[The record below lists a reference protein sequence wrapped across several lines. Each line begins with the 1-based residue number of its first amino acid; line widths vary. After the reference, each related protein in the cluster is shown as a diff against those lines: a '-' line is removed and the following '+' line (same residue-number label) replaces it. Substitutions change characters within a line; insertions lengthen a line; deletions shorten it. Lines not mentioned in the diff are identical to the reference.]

1 MTSPWRLIT
10 NPDMAAFPTTP
21 EGWAARMASD
31 QRTPEDVSAF
41 EDWSLNNPEGREA
54 YDRMQDLA
62 QLMRSMGDDPQARR
76 VLRRPRIDLAAR
88 RRALAAAFT
97 AIAATLVVV
106 AVSPSI
112 LARPDVYETRRGET
126 RRVLL
131 EDGSVITLNVNSRLR
146 ARMEGSERRL
156 WLDQGQ
162 ARFEVAHDAK
172 RPFRVFAGD
181 QEVRALGT
189 VFDVRRQGGG
199 LNVVLEQGVV
209 ALYAADEARP
219 VSASDTPRPEIVLRP
234 GQLAV
239 ETTTGMTVTAIDPA
253 VTGAWRFGRMVF
265 DNRPLGEAVA
275 EINRYNARA
284 IVIDDPQIAALKI
297 SGVFGTGDPEAFV
310 QTVQTILP
318 VEIAAQDGDML
329 LLRRR
334 EN

>member
-10 NPDMAAFPTTP
+10 NPDMVSVPTTP
-21 EGWAARMASD
+21 EGWAARMGSD
-31 QRTPEDVSAF
+31 QRTPEDVAAF
-41 EDWSLNNPEGREA
+41 DAWSLQDPEGRRA
-54 YDRMQDLA
+54 YDRMQEMA
-62 QLMRSMGDDPQARR
+62 YLMRAMAHDPHARR
-76 VLRRPRIDLAAR
+76 VLRRPRIDLAGR
-88 RRALAAAFT
+88 RRALAAGLT

-126 RRVLL
+126 RRVVL

-146 ARMEGSERRL
+146 ARMEGGERRL

-162 ARFEVAHDAK
+162 ARFEVAHDAD

-189 VFDVRRQGGG
+189 IFDVHRKGAG

-209 ALYAADEARP
+209 ALYAADGAKP
-219 VSASDTPRPEIVLRP
+219 ADAADTPRPEVVLRP
-234 GQLAV
+234 GQSAV
-239 ETTTGMTVTAIDPA
+239 ETTVGMSVTAIDPA
-253 VTGAWRFGRMVF
+253 VTGAWRFGKMVF

-275 EINRYNARA
+275 EINRYNTRA
-284 IVIDDPQIAALKI
+284 IVVDDPQIAAMKI

-329 LLRRR
+329 LLKRR
-334 EN
+334 ED

>member
-1 MTSPWRLIT
+1 MTSPWRLIS
-10 NPDMAAFPTTP
+10 NPDLAGVPTTP
-21 EGWAARMASD
+21 EGWAARMGSD

-41 EDWSLNNPEGREA
+41 EAWSLNDPEGRKA
-54 YDRMQDLA
+54 YDRMQNLA
-62 QLMRSMGDDPQARR
+62 QMMRSMADDPYARR
-76 VLRRPRIDLAAR
+76 VLRRPRIDLAGR

-97 AIAATLVVV
+97 AIAATVVVV

-126 RRVLL
+126 RRVVLD
-131 EDGSVITLNVNSRLR
+131 DGSVITLNVNSRLR
-146 ARMEGSERRL
+146 ARMEGDERRL

-162 ARFEVAHDAK
+162 ARFEVAHDAD

-189 VFDVRRQGGG
+189 IFDVRRQGSD

-209 ALYAADEARP
+209 ALYAANESNP
-219 VSASDTPRPEIVLRP
+219 VDAAETPRPEVVLRP
-234 GQLAV
+234 GQSAV
-239 ETTTGMTVTAIDPA
+239 ETTAGMTVSAVDPA

-265 DNRPLGEAVA
+265 DDRPLGEAVA

-284 IVIDDPQIAALKI
+284 IVIDDPQIATLKI

-329 LLRRR
+329 LLKRR
-334 EN
+334 ED